1 MLKHGYVI
9 PLHPSVSETMK
20 QSRDNWTRKISARKK
35 LPLLVFHNFFFFL
48 NQLRH
53 ILTYQSHGAMSKTIA
68 VFSALTYVM
77 KQHTNEKVQIGI
89 KMNIC
94 LK

>member
-35 LPLLVFHNFFFFL
+35 LPFWFFTTFFFL

-68 VFSALTYVM
+68 VFSALTYAM